1 MVKART
7 RKQRFGGT
15 NPLKDEPE
23 EFVGG
28 NDPSKEEPEE
38 FVGGYDS
45 DEEPEEFVGGK
56 KKKGMK
62 KGKSAKRGKAA
73 PKKGKTSKRGK
84 KGMNEFFKLLLKAKK
99 TGAAF
104 FKYKGKTYKKKVGTK
119 KNKKLVI
126 YKKA

>member
-15 NPLKDEPE
+15 DPLKEEPE

-28 NDPSKEEPEE
+28 NDHEEQEPL
-38 FVGGYDS
+38 VGGDDS
-45 DEEPEEFVGGK
+45 DEEEEFVGGK
-56 KKKGMK
+56 KKRGMK

-73 PKKGKTSKRGK
+73 AKKGKTAKRGK
-84 KGMNEFFKLLLKAKK
+84 RGMNEFFKLLLKAKK

>member
-15 NPLKDEPE
+15 DPLKEEPE

-28 NDPSKEEPEE
+28 NDHEEQEPL
-38 FVGGYDS
+38 VGGYDS

-73 PKKGKTSKRGK
+73 AKKGKTAKKGKR
-84 KGMNEFFKLLLKAKK
+84 GMNEFFKLLLKAKK

-104 FKYKGKTYKKKVGTK
+104 FKYKGKTYKKKVGTM
-119 KNKKLVI
+119 KNKKLVV
-126 YKKA
+126 YRKA

>member
-15 NPLKDEPE
+15 NPLNDEPE

-28 NDPSKEEPEE
+28 NDHKEQEPL
-38 FVGGYDS
+38 VGGYDS
-45 DEEPEEFVGGK
+45 DEDEEFVGGK
-56 KKKGMK
+56 KKRGMK

>member
-7 RKQRFGGT
+7 RKQRFGGN

-28 NDPSKEEPEE
+28 NDPEEQEPL
-38 FVGGYDS
+38 VGGYDS
-45 DEEPEEFVGGK
+45 DEEEEFVGGK
-56 KKKGMK
+56 KKRGMK

-73 PKKGKTSKRGK
+73 AKKGKTAKKGKR
-84 KGMNEFFKLLLKAKK
+84 GMNEFFKLLLKAKK

>member
-15 NPLKDEPE
+15 NPLNDEPE

-28 NDPSKEEPEE
+28 NDPEEQEPL
-38 FVGGYDS
+38 VGGYDS
-45 DEEPEEFVGGK
+45 DEEEFVGGK

-73 PKKGKTSKRGK
+73 AKKGKTAKR
-84 KGMNEFFKLLLKAKK
+84 GMNEFFKLLLKAKK

>member
-7 RKQRFGGT
+7 RKQRFGG
-15 NPLKDEPE
+15 NDPLKEEPE

-28 NDPSKEEPEE
+28 NDHEEQEPL
-38 FVGGYDS
+38 VGGYDS
-45 DEEPEEFVGGK
+45 EEEEEEFVGGK
-56 KKKGMK
+56 KKRGMK

-73 PKKGKTSKRGK
+73 AKKGKTAKRGK
-84 KGMNEFFKLLLKAKK
+84 RGMNEFFKLLLKAKK

>member
-7 RKQRFGGT
+7 RKQRFGG
-15 NPLKDEPE
+15 NDPLKEDPE

-28 NDPSKEEPEE
+28 NDH
-38 FVGGYDS
+38 
-45 DEEPEEFVGGK
+45 EEPEEFVGGK
-56 KKKGMK
+56 KKKG
-62 KGKSAKRGKAA
+62 KSAKRGKTS
-73 PKKGKTSKRGK
+73 KKGKR
-84 KGMNEFFKLLLKAKK
+84 GMNEFFKLLLKAKK

-119 KNKKLVI
+119 KNKKLVV

>member
-15 NPLKDEPE
+15 DPL
-23 EFVGG
+23 
-28 NDPSKEEPEE
+28 KEEPEE
-38 FVGGYDS
+38 FVGGNDS

-56 KKKGMK
+56 KKKG
-62 KGKSAKRGKAA
+62 KSAKRGKAA
-73 PKKGKTSKRGK
+73 AKKGKTAKRGK
-84 KGMNEFFKLLLKAKK
+84 RGMNEFFKLLLKAKK

-104 FKYKGKTYKKKVGTK
+104 FKYKGNTYKKKVGTK
-119 KNKKLVI
+119 KNKKLVV

>member
-7 RKQRFGGT
+7 RKQRIGGT
-15 NPLKDEPE
+15 DPLKEEPE

-28 NDPSKEEPEE
+28 NDPEK
-38 FVGGYDS
+38 
-45 DEEPEEFVGGK
+45 PEEFVGGK
-56 KKKGMK
+56 KKKG
-62 KGKSAKRGKAA
+62 KSAKRGKTA
-73 PKKGKTSKRGK
+73 KRGK
-84 KGMNEFFKLLLKAKK
+84 RGMNEFFKLLLKAKK

-119 KNKKLVI
+119 KNKKLVV

>member
-1 MVKART
+1 M
-7 RKQRFGGT
+7 
-15 NPLKDEPE
+15 KDEPE

-28 NDPSKEEPEE
+28 NDPKEQEPL
-38 FVGGYDS
+38 VGGYDS
-45 DEEPEEFVGGK
+45 DEDEEFVGGK
-56 KKKGMK
+56 KKRGMK

-73 PKKGKTSKRGK
+73 AKKGKTAKRGK
-84 KGMNEFFKLLLKAKK
+84 RGMNEFFKLLLKAKK

>member
-7 RKQRFGGT
+7 RKQRFGG
-15 NPLKDEPE
+15 NDPEDE

-28 NDPSKEEPEE
+28 NDPEEQEPL
-38 FVGGYDS
+38 VGGYDS
-45 DEEPEEFVGGK
+45 DEDEEFVGGK
-56 KKKGMK
+56 KKRGMK

>member
-15 NPLKDEPE
+15 DPLKEEPE

-28 NDPSKEEPEE
+28 NDHEEQEPL
-38 FVGGYDS
+38 VGGYDS
-45 DEEPEEFVGGK
+45 DEEEEFVGGK
-56 KKKGMK
+56 KKRGMK

>member
-7 RKQRFGGT
+7 RKQRIGGT

-28 NDPSKEEPEE
+28 NDPKEQEPL
-38 FVGGYDS
+38 VGGYDS
-45 DEEPEEFVGGK
+45 DEDEQFVGGK

-73 PKKGKTSKRGK
+73 AKKGKTAKR
-84 KGMNEFFKLLLKAKK
+84 GMNEFFKLLLKAKK

>member
-7 RKQRFGGT
+7 RKQRFGGN

-38 FVGGYDS
+38 FVGGYYS
-45 DEEPEEFVGGK
+45 DEEEEFVGGK

-73 PKKGKTSKRGK
+73 PKKGKTAKR
-84 KGMNEFFKLLLKAKK
+84 GMNEFFKLLLKAKK

>member
-7 RKQRFGGT
+7 RKQRIGGT

-28 NDPSKEEPEE
+28 NDPKEQEPL
-38 FVGGYDS
+38 VGGYDS
-45 DEEPEEFVGGK
+45 DEDEEFVGGK
-56 KKKGMK
+56 KKRGMK

>member
-15 NPLKDEPE
+15 DPLKEEPE

-28 NDPSKEEPEE
+28 NDHEEPEE
-38 FVGGYDS
+38 FVGGNDS

-73 PKKGKTSKRGK
+73 AKKGKTAKR
-84 KGMNEFFKLLLKAKK
+84 GMNEFFKLLLKAKK

>member
-15 NPLKDEPE
+15 DPLKEEPE

-28 NDPSKEEPEE
+28 NDHEEQEPL
-38 FVGGYDS
+38 VGGYDS
-45 DEEPEEFVGGK
+45 DEEEEFVGGK
-56 KKKGMK
+56 KKRGMK

-73 PKKGKTSKRGK
+73 AKKGKTAKRGK
-84 KGMNEFFKLLLKAKK
+84 RGMNEFFKLLLKAKK

>member
-7 RKQRFGGT
+7 RKQRFGG
-15 NPLKDEPE
+15 NDPEDEEFVGGNDHEKPE

-28 NDPSKEEPEE
+28 N
-38 FVGGYDS
+38 DS

-56 KKKGMK
+56 KKRGMK

-73 PKKGKTSKRGK
+73 AKKGKTAKRGK
-84 KGMNEFFKLLLKAKK
+84 RGMNEFFKLLLKAKK

>member
-15 NPLKDEPE
+15 DPLKEEPE

-28 NDPSKEEPEE
+28 NDPEDEE
-38 FVGGYDS
+38 FVGGNDS

-56 KKKGMK
+56 KKRGMK

-73 PKKGKTSKRGK
+73 AKKGKTAKRGK
-84 KGMNEFFKLLLKAKK
+84 RGMNEFFKLLLKAKK

-119 KNKKLVI
+119 KNKKLVV
-126 YKKA
+126 YRKA

>member
-7 RKQRFGGT
+7 RKQRIGGT
-15 NPLKDEPE
+15 NPLKKEPE

-28 NDPSKEEPEE
+28 NDPEEPEE

-45 DEEPEEFVGGK
+45 DEEEFVGGK

-73 PKKGKTSKRGK
+73 AKKGKTAKR
-84 KGMNEFFKLLLKAKK
+84 GMNEFFKLLLKAKK

>member
-15 NPLKDEPE
+15 DPLKEEPE

-28 NDPSKEEPEE
+28 NDHEKPEE
-38 FVGGYDS
+38 FVGGNDS

-56 KKKGMK
+56 KKKG
-62 KGKSAKRGKAA
+62 KSAKRGKAA
-73 PKKGKTSKRGK
+73 AKKGKTAKRGK
-84 KGMNEFFKLLLKAKK
+84 RGMNEFFKLLLKAKK

>member
-7 RKQRFGGT
+7 RKQRFGG
-15 NPLKDEPE
+15 NDPEDE

-28 NDPSKEEPEE
+28 NDPEEQEPL
-38 FVGGYDS
+38 VGGYDS
-45 DEEPEEFVGGK
+45 EEEEEFVGGK
-56 KKKGMK
+56 KKRGMK

-73 PKKGKTSKRGK
+73 PKKGKTAKRGK
-84 KGMNEFFKLLLKAKK
+84 RGMNEFFKLLLKAKK

-119 KNKKLVI
+119 KNKKLVV
-126 YKKA
+126 YRKA

>member
-15 NPLKDEPE
+15 DPLKEEPE

-28 NDPSKEEPEE
+28 NDPEDEE
-38 FVGGYDS
+38 FVGGNDS

-56 KKKGMK
+56 KKRGMK

-73 PKKGKTSKRGK
+73 AKKGKTAKKGKR
-84 KGMNEFFKLLLKAKK
+84 GMNEFFKLLLKAKK

>member
-7 RKQRFGGT
+7 RKQRIGGT
-15 NPLKDEPE
+15 DPLKEEPE

-28 NDPSKEEPEE
+28 NDP
-38 FVGGYDS
+38 
-45 DEEPEEFVGGK
+45 EEPEEFVGGK
-56 KKKGMK
+56 KKKG
-62 KGKSAKRGKAA
+62 KSAKRGKAA
-73 PKKGKTSKRGK
+73 AKKGKTAKRGK
-84 KGMNEFFKLLLKAKK
+84 RGMNEFFKLLLKAKK